1 MTKKQQQVEIAR
13 LNQDL
18 TELTGMYE
26 SLQTLLEKYRKETDS
41 LNEQV
46 KVLEMGTK
54 LDKER
59 ILTLEADLAIN
70 RLRLHRTTERANML
84 QKTIDGISFS
94 M

>member
-13 LNQDL
+13 LNQDI
-18 TELTGMYE
+18 TELAGMYE

-46 KVLEMGTK
+46 KALEMGTK
-54 LDKER
+54 LDREQ
-59 ILTLEADLAIN
+59 ILILEADLAVN
-70 RLRLHRTTERANML
+70 RLCLHRTTQLSEKL
-84 QKTIDGISFS
+84 QNELDGISFS